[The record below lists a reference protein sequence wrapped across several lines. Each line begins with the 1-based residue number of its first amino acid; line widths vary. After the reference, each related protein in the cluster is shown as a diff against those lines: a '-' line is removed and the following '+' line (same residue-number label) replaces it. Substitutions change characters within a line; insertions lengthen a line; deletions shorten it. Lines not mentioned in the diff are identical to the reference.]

1 MIFQSFAPIIEYETA
16 EIGCFTI
23 PPRPAKITAYQV
35 TDPTLFNQAQ
45 VVQHMN
51 HAIHR
56 TNLFPVDNTISF
68 PNTYPFDSD
77 LSGAWNNWGLIVE

>member
-1 MIFQSFAPIIEYETA
+1 MLYNSPTPRKNYSIPSNWPHIVQQAP
-16 EIGCFTI
+16 
-23 PPRPAKITAYQV
+23 
-35 TDPTLFNQAQ
+35 

-77 LSGAWNNWGLIVE
+77 LSDAWSNWGLIVE

>member
-1 MIFQSFAPIIEYETA
+1 MVFQSFAPIIEYETA

-23 PPRPAKITAYQV
+23 PPRPAKIAAYQV
-35 TDPTLFNQAQ
+35 TDPTLFNQAPI
-45 VVQHMN
+45 VQHMN

-56 TNLFPVDNTISF
+56 TNLFSVDNTISL

-77 LSGAWNNWGLIVE
+77 LSGVWNNWGLIVE

>member
-1 MIFQSFAPIIEYETA
+1 MVFQSFAPIIEYETA

-35 TDPTLFNQAQ
+35 TDPTLFNQAP

-56 TNLFPVDNTISF
+56 TNLFLVDNTISL

>member
-1 MIFQSFAPIIEYETA
+1 MVFQSFAPTPEYETA

-23 PPRPAKITAYQV
+23 PPSPAKITAYQV
-35 TDPTLFNQAQ
+35 TDPTFVNQAP
-45 VVQHMN
+45 VVQQMN

-56 TNLFPVDNTISF
+56 TDLFPVDNTISF

-77 LSGAWNNWGLIVE
+77 LSGAWKNWGLIVE